1 MIVTIIFG
9 IASISLL
16 IFTPIYVKKKN
27 RLYSFKPTQK
37 GNLKKQRKNIK
48 SIWGIDRIKDGII
61 SINGKQSIIIELGSI
76 EYKLLN
82 DEEQNN
88 IDNNLIKLAKTFTKQ
103 IQFFSTTEKID
114 TSDKVESIRLNLD
127 KQKDENIRE
136 YGNSIIEYLENIMQE
151 DNLYVRKNY
160 CIIESNE
167 PFEKAKADL
176 EKYYSDFKYS
186 LSSIRVKTRK
196 LTDIEI
202 IEFINRELNKNQNES
217 VKEIIKK
224 GGLDLYVQAENK
236 T

>member
-1 MIVTIIFG
+1 M
-9 IASISLL
+9 
-16 IFTPIYVKKKN
+16 
-27 RLYSFKPTQK
+27 
-37 GNLKKQRKNIK
+37 
-48 SIWGIDRIKDGII
+48 
-61 SINGKQSIIIELGSI
+61 
-76 EYKLLN
+76 
-82 DEEQNN
+82 
-88 IDNNLIKLAKTFTKQ
+88 
-103 IQFFSTTEKID
+103 
-114 TSDKVESIRLNLD
+114 ESIRLNLD

>member
-151 DNLYVRKNY
+151 DNLYV
-160 CIIESNE
+160 I
-167 PFEKAKADL
+167 
-176 EKYYSDFKYS
+176 
-186 LSSIRVKTRK
+186 
-196 LTDIEI
+196 
-202 IEFINRELNKNQNES
+202 
-217 VKEIIKK
+217 
-224 GGLDLYVQAENK
+224 
-236 T
+236 

>member
-27 RLYSFKPTQK
+27 RLYSFKPNKK